1 MHFLEGLVHGC
12 AALAGDLTSDEVA
25 AGGERIAQCGHDVPG
40 ILSVRDEVQ
49 DGDEQQPDRLGEVDQ
64 LADGLV
70 GKDLFRFVQVGLNN
84 RDVLLAGQD
93 GLAVRDR
100 ERVSEAL
107 AEAAAGRIWTGRL
120 ALAAGSGPGN
130 IAIHCEPLAG
140 PDGKALVIARRVNL
154 RPGLD
159 LLREADTRI
168 GSTLE
173 LPRTA
178 REFTEVAVPAFA
190 EAAAIFVSER
200 LLTADE
206 PSTQGPGPAAVVRR
220 LAARLAGQPA
230 TVTDSL
236 LSPGEVLVFGSG
248 SPSLRAMN
256 SGNPVLSDRLDD
268 ETAERL
274 ARQPAGREVASS
286 YTSFLAVPL
295 AAHGLVLG
303 CVTFARA
310 AGSPGFGTADIAM
323 AEELAGRAAVRI
335 DNARLYP
342 QERRTAFVLQ
352 QQGLRPAEP
361 QAPEAVE
368 VASRYLP
375 VGSSIVGGDWHDIIA
390 LPGGSAAIVVGDVM
404 GHGPEAA
411 AVMVQLRTAAH
422 TLADLGLPPAEVLR
436 RLDHMAEGMLGMPY
450 ATSICAVFDPPGNS
464 CVIAKAGHPPPVL
477 VLPGGRTSVPDLPA
491 GLPLGLAAGSFEAV
505 QVQLPSG
512 ASLALY
518 TDGLVESRTRP
529 LEDGMAALRGALSS
543 ALARPGSTLDNCC
556 ETVTQ
561 ALRQRGEDDVTL
573 VLARIR

>member
-1 MHFLEGLVHGC
+1 M
-12 AALAGDLTSDEVA
+12 
-25 AGGERIAQCGHDVPG
+25 
-40 ILSVRDEVQ
+40 
-49 DGDEQQPDRLGEVDQ
+49 
-64 LADGLV
+64 
-70 GKDLFRFVQVGLNN
+70 
-84 RDVLLAGQD
+84 
-93 GLAVRDR
+93 
-100 ERVSEAL
+100 
-107 AEAAAGRIWTGRL
+107 
-120 ALAAGSGPGN
+120 
-130 IAIHCEPLAG
+130 
-140 PDGKALVIARRVNL
+140 
-154 RPGLD
+154 
-159 LLREADTRI
+159 
-168 GSTLE
+168 
-173 LPRTA
+173 
-178 REFTEVAVPAFA
+178 
-190 EAAAIFVSER
+190 
-200 LLTADE
+200 
-206 PSTQGPGPAAVVRR
+206 
-220 LAARLAGQPA
+220 
-230 TVTDSL
+230 
-236 LSPGEVLVFGSG
+236 LVFGAG

-274 ARQPAGREVASS
+274 ARRPAGREVASS

-303 CVTFARA
+303 CVTFART
-310 AGSPGFGTADIAM
+310 AGSPGFGTDDIAM
-323 AEELAGRAAVRI
+323 AEELAGRTAVRI
-335 DNARLYP
+335 DNARLYH
-342 QERRTAFVLQ
+342 QERRTAFVL

-422 TLADLGLPPAEVLR
+422 ALADLGLPPAEVLR
-436 RLDHMAEGMLGMPY
+436 RLDRMAEGMPGMPY
-450 ATSICAVFDPPGNS
+450 ATCVCAVFDPPGNS

-477 VLPGGRTSVPDLPA
+477 VLPGGRTVGARPA
-491 GLPLGLAAGSFEAV
+491 SRASLGLAAGSFEAV
-505 QVQLPSG
+505 QVRLPSG

-529 LEDGMAALRGALSS
+529 LEDGLAALRGALSS
-543 ALARPGSTLDNCC
+543 ALARPGSTLDSCC